1 MNSMERQAAFG
12 REWFELNTG
21 TLRRLAELQ
30 TEGVQKVFETN
41 RTFAEKLPEVK
52 DITSFMELQREYGES
67 MWNGFSEG
75 LKANGEVLK
84 EAVESAGELLRG
96 AFTAEEP
103 KTPATTKK
111 SAKPTTAKA
120 AA

>member
-1 MNSMERQAAFG
+1 MNTLEKQAALG

-41 RTFAEKLPEVK
+41 RSFAEKLPEVK
-52 DITSFMELQREYGES
+52 DITSFMELQREYGEA
-67 MWNGFSEG
+67 MWSGFTEG
-75 LKANGEVLK
+75 MKANGEVLK

-96 AFTAEEP
+96 AFATEGP
-103 KTPATTKK
+103 KAPKTTKK
-111 SAKPTTAKA
+111 SAKPA
-120 AA
+120 AASAAA

>member
-1 MNSMERQAAFG
+1 MNTMERQAALG

-52 DITSFMELQREYGES
+52 DITSFMELQREYGEA
-67 MWNGFSEG
+67 MWNGFTEG
-75 LKANGEVLK
+75 MKANGEVLK

-96 AFTAEEP
+96 AFATEEP
-103 KTPATTKK
+103 KAPETTKK
-111 SAKPTTAKA
+111 SAKPAAAKA